1 MISGLGAPI
10 SALQAFGK
18 KLETS
23 AKNTANIDTDGY
35 KRERVN
41 ITQGENGEVRARVEK
56 VNSPG
61 PIVSETTAD
70 GVVPVEKSNVDV
82 TREVTNQIL
91 AKRGYEANLAAIK
104 TYDELLGSVMDI
116 LE

>member
-1 MISGLGAPI
+1 MISGMGAPL
-10 SALQAFGK
+10 SALHAFGK

-35 KRERVN
+35 KKDRVN
-41 ITQGENGEVRARVEK
+41 LTEDQNGAVKANVEK
-56 VNSPG
+56 VDAPG
-61 PIVSETTAD
+61 SKVFEMTAE
-70 GVVPVEKSNVDV
+70 GMTLVEKSNVDLAQ
-82 TREVTNQIL
+82 EVTNQIL